1 MNSLLRAQDRKRT
14 NEFVCV
20 AKAANMIIKRASTIG
35 VAVLLLCPTIF
46 SDDGLQLIHKMQK
59 ALGGADKIAA
69 IHEFEQQVRAQ
80 SWNGNTGQLIGDV
93 IKRTRWIRP
102 NYLRVDQVGPGST
115 YVLYFDGKSG
125 WEILPGTAKVID
137 IEGGELTF
145 ARGYVRTFTLNLW
158 LADRDPS
165 FKISSPSTNVVRVQ
179 DDVMNS
185 HNDITLDTVS
195 SLPVKVGSMSAA
207 DPANPIPKEDIVT
220 EWETVQGIRFP
231 RHWIVSRAGLK
242 VAEAT
247 LELTKL
253 NGGLKLEDM
262 SKQPSDFKPVL
273 TSR

>member
-1 MNSLLRAQDRKRT
+1 
-14 NEFVCV
+14 
-20 AKAANMIIKRASTIG
+20 MIIKRTFSSAIG
-35 VAVLLLCPTIF
+35 VSVLLLCPTIF
-46 SDDGLQLIHKMQK
+46 SDDGLQLIHKMQN

-137 IEGGELTF
+137 IAGGELTF
-145 ARGYVRTFTLNLW
+145 AKGYVRTFTLNLW

-165 FKISSPSTNVVRVQ
+165 FRITSPSPNVVRITYG
-179 DDVMNS
+179 VMNS
-185 HNDITLDTVS
+185 NNDITLDPVS
-195 SLPVKVGSMSAA
+195 SLPVKIGSMSAA
-207 DPANPIPKEDIVT
+207 DPANPIPKEDVIT
-220 EWETVQGIRFP
+220 EWETVQGIRFA
-231 RHWIVSRAGLK
+231 RHWIVTRSGIK

-247 LELTKL
+247 LELTRL
-253 NGGLKLEDM
+253 NGGLKLEDL
-262 SKQPSDFKPVL
+262 SAQPGDFKPVL

>member
-1 MNSLLRAQDRKRT
+1 
-14 NEFVCV
+14 
-20 AKAANMIIKRASTIG
+20 MIIKRAFSSAIG
-35 VAVLLLCPTIF
+35 VVVLLLCPTIF

-59 ALGGADKIAA
+59 ALGGAEKIAA

-125 WEILPGTAKVID
+125 WEILPGTETVIN
-137 IEGGELTF
+137 IAGGELTF
-145 ARGYVRTFTLNLW
+145 AKNYVRTFTLNLW

-165 FKISSPSTNVVRVQ
+165 FRITSPAPNVVRIV
-179 DDVMNS
+179 DGDSNS
-185 HNDITLDTVS
+185 QNDITLDPVS
-195 SLPVKVGSMSAA
+195 SLPIKTNSMSGA
-207 DPANPIPKEDIVT
+207 DPAHPVPKEDVVM

-231 RHWIVSRAGLK
+231 RHWTVFRAGLR

-247 LELTKL
+247 LELTRL
-253 NGGLKLEDM
+253 NGGLKLEDL
-262 SKQPSDFKPVL
+262 SAKPSDFKPVV
-273 TSR
+273 SSH